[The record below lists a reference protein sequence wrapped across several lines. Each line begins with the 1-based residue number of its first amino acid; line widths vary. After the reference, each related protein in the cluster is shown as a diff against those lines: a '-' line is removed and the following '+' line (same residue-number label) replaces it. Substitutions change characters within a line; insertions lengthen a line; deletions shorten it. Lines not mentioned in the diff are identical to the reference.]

1 MNCDGERLLR
11 QDAPYDIRL
20 IQRCWDEPLLP
31 PPAAWAGSYQTHR
44 GVALKNLG
52 IAAVVI
58 GLDFMFPPTALAIAA
73 MALQQ
78 HKRTGN
84 PKALFIATNTD
95 PQMPTPG
102 GWHLPG
108 AARSSPRSRPAPAAS
123 PTSSAASR

>member
-31 PPAAWAGSYQTHR
+31 PPAWAGSYQTHR

-58 GLDFMFPPTALAIAA
+58 GLDFMFTPTALAIAA